1 MSEEARSDRYQH
13 RSVGLS
19 DSQSIIVIFMGV
31 HLIIHS
37 DICILNK
44 DGPWVTNKSIALVNV
59 GLNIDKIVCIMMAVA
74 VQQD

>member
-1 MSEEARSDRYQH
+1 
-13 RSVGLS
+13 
-19 DSQSIIVIFMGV
+19 MGV